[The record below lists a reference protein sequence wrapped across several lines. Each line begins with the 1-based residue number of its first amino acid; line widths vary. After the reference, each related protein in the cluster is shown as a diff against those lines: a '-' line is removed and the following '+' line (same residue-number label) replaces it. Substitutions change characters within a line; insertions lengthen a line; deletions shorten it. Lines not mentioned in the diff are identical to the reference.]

1 MTPIRNYNDYC
12 KAKKKLISDKFLKK
26 LNLCIFIPHFLVILL
41 QLIFQKDY
49 IQNVQIAT
57 TVIFLAVVIL
67 SHKNSDLKMKITSFE
82 SRYAF
87 WQISRIHFQDH
98 LGIDTRE
105 IDY

>member
-1 MTPIRNYNDYC
+1 MIRDYDDYI

-26 LNLCIFIPHFLVILL
+26 LNLCIFIPHFLIILL

-57 TVIFLAVVIL
+57 TIIFLGVVIL
-67 SHKNSDLKMKITSFE
+67 SHKNSNLKTNITSFE

-87 WQISRIHFQDH
+87 WKNSRIHFQNH